1 MVRPCWKFPN
11 STTLLSSEAL
21 EGDMMRIK
29 WCGGI
34 FHPRNQAVEQGEC
47 IFHH

>member
-1 MVRPCWKFPN
+1 MA
-11 STTLLSSEAL
+11 LLSSEAL
-21 EGDMMRIK
+21 EGDTLRVE

-34 FHPRNQAVEQGEC
+34 FHPRDQVVEQGEW